1 MPPLKRTPRM
11 VGLEPRPRGASRAK
25 VGKPMVPAKAM
36 PVKATPAKAASKA
49 SAMKT
54 PLNNRRMGGY

>member
-11 VGLEPRPRGASRAK
+11 VGLEPRPRGASRA
-25 VGKPMVPAKAM
+25 GKPMVPAKAM
-36 PVKATPAKAASKA
+36 PAARTKAAPKA